1 MTKKTLI
8 VTGASRG
15 IGAATARLAGANGYQ
30 VCVNYLANQA
40 AAQAVVADIHS
51 HGGTALAVQ
60 ADTAVEADI
69 LRLFETCEQ
78 QLGAVTHLV
87 NNAGITGPYGA
98 LSELTASD
106 LRRVLDVN
114 VVGYFLCCREAVRRM
129 STQFGGSGGS
139 IVNVS
144 SRASEL
150 GGAHEW
156 IHYAASK
163 GATDSLTVGLAKE
176 VASNGIRVNAV
187 NPGLIDTDIHAS
199 AGQPDRMQ
207 RLVTMVPMQRTGN
220 VEEVAELIL
229 FLLSESA
236 SYVTGTCIPVAG
248 GR

>member
-1 MTKKTLI
+1 MTKRTLI

-15 IGAATARLAGANGYQ
+15 IGAATARLAGTNGYQ
-30 VCVNYLANQA
+30 VCVNYLANQS
-40 AAQAVVADIHS
+40 AAQALVADIHS
-51 HGGTALAVQ
+51 HGGKALAVQ

-78 QLGAVTHLV
+78 QLGTVTHLV
-87 NNAGITGPYGA
+87 NNAGVTGSYGT
-98 LSELTASD
+98 LSELTAAD
-106 LRRVLDVN
+106 LHRVLDVN

-129 STQFGGSGGS
+129 STRFGGPGGS

-150 GGAHEW
+150 GGAQEW

-176 VASNGIRVNAV
+176 VAGEGIRVNAV

-199 AGQPDRMQ
+199 AGQPERLQ
-207 RLVTMVPMQRTGN
+207 RLTSMVPMQRSGSA
-220 VEEVAELIL
+220 EEVAELIL

-236 SYVTGTCIPVAG
+236 SYVTGTCIAVAG